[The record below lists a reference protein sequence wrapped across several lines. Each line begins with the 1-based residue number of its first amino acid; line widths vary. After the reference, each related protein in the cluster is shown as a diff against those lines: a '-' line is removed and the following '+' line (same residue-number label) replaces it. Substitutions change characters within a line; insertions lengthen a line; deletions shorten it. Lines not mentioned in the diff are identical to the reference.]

1 MAAVDGRTTDFGG
14 CPARRTGAERNRN
27 SVSTAATP
35 QESNV
40 QDLGTAEMAEVF
52 IKAIS
57 EALTSN
63 TYGIAG
69 ACTPSDGGV
78 VFTNAQ
84 KQARLVPAPE
94 FARLAAAYGNAAT
107 EHQKNALVECACRA
121 YVGGAADVPANWN
134 DAKRRLLPQLWTLAK
149 IRQKQS
155 TLPPGVILPYCGL
168 HGEDDSTLYDV
179 GVVLVCD
186 FAPEDANNAPS
197 LETVVLS
204 KDVRNWSI
212 SWTDCLRSALD
223 NLRQR
228 TRRLEASSVFEKRW
242 EHHPSGCGSTL
253 WRDRYDAAR
262 CALLPSVVARRKR
275 EDGQPEPG
283 AHVCVFAARGLA
295 LGSTSKNAL
304 GLCYLGDI
312 VHTKIKPTG
321 DMLSSQAY
329 RLVKV
334 KTAPGRHH
342 PLVQKAGEGVTWKWL
357 PYAPAALSGEFSLPT
372 SKEEVEALLE
382 CIEHGRPCP
391 VFGPTEDQRRFE
403 VRKSAFDGSKAQGN
417 ASFQGGDWKGA
428 LQSYDRACKVASE
441 AASDRMPL
449 YPEEPRPLAA
459 VHANAALCFMK
470 LAEESEGKQ
479 REVLYAQALK
489 RAMSSAEADGT
500 YAKAHDRCA
509 KCFEALGESEAAA
522 ESRKLYEACKASDD
536 AVKNDARRAA
546 LAARQAKVDAIARR
560 KAAMLRTD
568 DARVKKPPPPP
579 VPKENAKPASTFITL
594 DGGAAMQ
601 DLGIFDAAPPT
612 PGGLDLD
619 GLGLSSS
626 GLSSNFSPFGAT
638 SGLSMD

>member
-1 MAAVDGRTTDFGG
+1 
-14 CPARRTGAERNRN
+14 
-27 SVSTAATP
+27 
-35 QESNV
+35 
-40 QDLGTAEMAEVF
+40 MAEAFVN
-52 IKAIS
+52 AIS
-57 EALTSN
+57 QALTTN
-63 TYGIAG
+63 AYGISG
-69 ACTPSDGGV
+69 ACTPADGGV
-78 VFTNAQ
+78 VFTNAK

-107 EHQKNALVECACRA
+107 EPQKNGLVECACRA
-121 YVGGAADVPANWN
+121 YVGGAADVPGNWN
-134 DAKRRLLPQLWTLAK
+134 DAKSRLLPQLWTLSK

-212 SWTDCLRSALD
+212 SWTDALRSALD

-228 TRRLEASSVFEKRW
+228 TRRLEASSGFQKRW

-334 KTAPGRHH
+334 KTAPGRKH

-372 SKEEVEALLE
+372 SQDEVEALLE

-391 VFGPTEDQRRFE
+391 VFGPTEDERRFE
-403 VRKSAFDGSKAQGN
+403 VRKSTFDGSKAQGN

-428 LQSYDRACKVASE
+428 LQSYDRACKVAAE

-449 YPEEPRPLAA
+449 YPDEPRPLAA

-500 YAKAHDRCA
+500 YAKAHDRCS
-509 KCFEALGESEAAA
+509 KCFEALGEMEASK

-568 DARVKKPPPPP
+568 DKRSKPPPPPP
-579 VPKENAKPASTFITL
+579 VPKENANPASTFITL

-601 DLGIFDAAPPT
+601 DLGIFDAAPPAA

-619 GLGLSSS
+619 GLGLSS

>member
-1 MAAVDGRTTDFGG
+1 
-14 CPARRTGAERNRN
+14 
-27 SVSTAATP
+27 
-35 QESNV
+35 
-40 QDLGTAEMAEVF
+40 MAEAFVT
-52 IKAIS
+52 AIG
-57 EALTSN
+57 EALTAN
-63 TYGIAG
+63 AYGIAG
-69 ACTPSDGGV
+69 ACTPSNGGV
-78 VFTNAQ
+78 VFTNAK

-94 FARLAAAYGNAAT
+94 FARLAAAYGNAPT
-107 EHQKNALVECACRA
+107 EQQRNALVECACRA
-121 YVGGAADVPANWN
+121 YVGGAADVPSGWD
-134 DAKRRLLPQLWTLAK
+134 DAKQRLLPQLWTLSK
-149 IRQKQS
+149 IRQKQAA
-155 TLPPGVILPYCGL
+155 LPPGVVLPYCGL

-204 KDVRNWSI
+204 KDIRNWSI
-212 SWTDCLRSALD
+212 SWTDALRSALD

-228 TRRLEASSVFEKRW
+228 TRRLEASSVFQKRW

-304 GLCYLGDI
+304 GLCYLGDV

-321 DMLSSQAY
+321 DMLSAQAY

-334 KTAPGRHH
+334 KTAPGRKH
-342 PLVQKAGEGVTWKWL
+342 PLVQKAGEGLTWKWL

-372 SKEEVEALLE
+372 SKDEVEALLE
-382 CIEHGRPCP
+382 CIEAGRPCP
-391 VFGPTEDQRRFE
+391 VFGPTEDQRRFN
-403 VRKSAFDGSKAQGN
+403 VRKSTFDGSKAQGN
-417 ASFQGGDWKGA
+417 ASFQGNDWKGA
-428 LQSYDRACKVASE
+428 LQSYDRACKVANE
-441 AASDRMPL
+441 ASQDRMPL
-449 YPEEPRPLAA
+449 YPDEPRPLAA

-470 LAEESEGKQ
+470 LAEESDGKQ

-509 KCFEALGESEAAA
+509 KCFEALGELEASN
-522 ESRKLYEACKASDD
+522 ESRKLFEACKASDD

-568 DARVKKPPPPP
+568 DARAAKKKAMPPPP
-579 VPKENAKPASTFITL
+579 VSENTAPNPASTFITL

-601 DLGIFDAAPPT
+601 DLGIFDAAPPA

-626 GLSSNFSPFGAT
+626 TSFSPFGS